1 MIKEEKTRQDKQ
13 KMKDE
18 IKRLEKEKDE
28 RKAKKDKERSNNKK
42 EDPIEYFRS
51 FSKKPSEF
59 RKLYANSESDNS
71 SYSSSASR
79 SESSDDFPSP
89 HTPIKNKNT
98 KRNYQ
103 ENNHED
109 LFEKVKDLQRRL
121 SEIESQNRK
130 IKAHIYR

>member
-1 MIKEEKTRQDKQ
+1 LVSI
-13 KMKDE
+13 
-18 IKRLEKEKDE
+18 
-28 RKAKKDKERSNNKK
+28 KK
-42 EDPIEYFRS
+42 EDPVEYYRS

-59 RKLYANSESDNS
+59 RKLYENSDSDNS

-89 HTPIKNKNT
+89 STPAKNRHK
-98 KRNYQ
+98 KKSDQ

-121 SEIESQNRK
+121 YEIENQNRK
-130 IKAHIYR
+130 IKAYIYR